1 MIRVLRPFLLGC
13 VVACGLANVAQASC
27 RLALL
32 LALDV
37 SSSVSA
43 EEYRLQQSGLAA
55 ALVSEDVMR
64 AILDT
69 RDGHVSLAVYEWS
82 GRNQQNIVLNWHDL
96 RAREDVETAAAAILS
111 SKRSFT
117 RFPTSMGFSLG
128 YGVGLYRS
136 APTCDRK
143 VMDVSGDGINND
155 GFGPQTAYRHFPFS
169 DVTVNGLVIAGSD
182 PDVEWFYEREV
193 LWGRQAFLEIAQGFD
208 DFERTM
214 TRKLFREISNLMIGH
229 APLPDDIQMVPRL

>member
-1 MIRVLRPFLLGC
+1 MIRAYKTFVLAAFLS
-13 VVACGLANVAQASC
+13 GLIASTAQASC

-37 SSSVSA
+37 SSSVSD
-43 EEYRLQQSGLAA
+43 EEYRIQQAGLAA
-55 ALVSEDVMR
+55 ALMSEDVLS

-82 GRNQQNIVLNWHDL
+82 GRYQQSVVLDWQNLND
-96 RAREDVETAAAAILS
+96 RQDVTLAASAILE
-111 SKRSFT
+111 SKRSFSK
-117 RFPTSMGFSLG
+117 FPTSMGSSLG

-136 APTCDRK
+136 APQCDRR

-155 GFGPQTAYRHFPFS
+155 GFGPQTAYRYFPFE

-182 PDVEWFYEREV
+182 PDVEWYYEREV
-193 LWGRQAFLEIAQGFD
+193 LWGRQAFLEIAEGFD

-214 TRKLFREISNLMIGH
+214 TRKLFREISNLMIGT
-229 APLPDDIQMVPRL
+229 APVSQENAVPRL